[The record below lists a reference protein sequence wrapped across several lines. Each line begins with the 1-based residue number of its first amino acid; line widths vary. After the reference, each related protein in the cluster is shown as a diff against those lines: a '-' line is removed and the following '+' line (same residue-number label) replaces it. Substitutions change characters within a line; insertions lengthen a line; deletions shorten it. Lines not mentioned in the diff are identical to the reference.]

1 MDLFRRSIVGKLMVI
16 FFLVGVF
23 SLSIIGIY
31 AYYNAKRAILQR
43 TLDQLTS
50 IRVMRKSQV
59 LFFFKERTRALD
71 LISRSASVKDA
82 VGFLDEQL
90 LKGNGLKTLN
100 LSRQKISFDSL
111 TFGYGPVYYI
121 PIRQIGSN
129 TVYQLTDTAWNLV
142 SDPVVIQKLITLDNE
157 VAGTGKSCITD
168 FYLRSRADTL
178 PSCFLGSPVY
188 AKQGRIMGTLA
199 LGISITEI
207 NNIMLDKSRE
217 NGLGTSGES
226 YLVGRDFLMRSNS
239 RFIPNSV
246 LKTKVNTLSIKNAFA
261 DKTGSAIIDDYR
273 TVPVLSSY
281 SRLDLPGL
289 DWAVVAEL
297 DYNEAM
303 IPINSIRNDLV
314 LIAIIISILIFSIA
328 HLISRSISQP
338 IIKLK
343 NATTRIAK
351 GEFGIRVDSHTLDEI
366 GVLSGAFN
374 DMAIQLETE
383 RNSRMT
389 ALYDGQEIERQ
400 RISRELHDGLGQMLV
415 AMKIKFENSISMEN
429 PGRMANLAELRED
442 FTRIIGEVRKVSYDL
457 APAGF
462 TEFGLDK
469 AMKLLCSEL
478 SKHGGIEI
486 EYASFGKF
494 ENVSPKV
501 RNYLFRITQEGLNN
515 AIRHSNAGK
524 IHVQLTETGGT
535 LILMLEDN
543 GRGFEPGTHSGNGL
557 YNMKE
562 RARLLGGTFDL
573 ETAPGKG
580 TTIRV
585 KIPESHGTET

>member
-1 MDLFRRSIVGKLMVI
+1 MES
-16 FFLVGVF
+16 
-23 SLSIIGIY
+23 SL
-31 AYYNAKRAILQR
+31 
-43 TLDQLTS
+43 
-50 IRVMRKSQV
+50 
-59 LFFFKERTRALD
+59 
-71 LISRSASVKDA
+71 
-82 VGFLDEQL
+82 
-90 LKGNGLKTLN
+90 
-100 LSRQKISFDSL
+100 
-111 TFGYGPVYYI
+111 
-121 PIRQIGSN
+121 
-129 TVYQLTDTAWNLV
+129 
-142 SDPVVIQKLITLDNE
+142 
-157 VAGTGKSCITD
+157 GTTI
-168 FYLRSRADTL
+168 
-178 PSCFLGSPVY
+178 
-188 AKQGRIMGTLA
+188 GTLA
-199 LGISITEI
+199 LGISISEI

-217 NGLGTSGES
+217 NGLGASGES
-226 YLVGRDFLMRSNS
+226 YLVGDDYLMRSNS

-246 LKTKVNTLSIKNAFA
+246 LKTRVNTLSVKNAFA

-273 TVPVLSSY
+273 TIPVLSSY

-289 DWAVVAEL
+289 DWAVVAEI
-297 DYNEAM
+297 DYDEAM

-314 LIAIIISILIFSIA
+314 LIAIVISILIFSIA
-328 HLISRSISQP
+328 HLISKSISQP

-351 GEFGIRVDSHTLDEI
+351 GEFGIRVDSHDHDEI

-374 DMAIQLETE
+374 EMAIQLETE

-415 AMKIKFENSISMEN
+415 AMKIKYENSIVPDLTKQTESL
-429 PGRMANLAELRED
+429 PELRED
-442 FTRIIGEVRKVSYDL
+442 FTRIIEEVRKVSYDL

-478 SKHGGIEI
+478 SKHGGIDI
-486 EYASFGKF
+486 EYSSFGKF
-494 ENVSPKV
+494 EHVPLKV
-501 RNYLFRITQEGLNN
+501 RNYLFRIAQEGLNN
-515 AIRHSNAGK
+515 AIKHSGAGK
-524 IHVQLTETGGT
+524 IHVQLTETSGY

-543 GRGFEPGTHSGNGL
+543 GKGFEPGVHSGNGL

-562 RARLLGGTFDL
+562 RARLLGGTFGL

-585 KIPESHGTET
+585 KIPEEHGTTT